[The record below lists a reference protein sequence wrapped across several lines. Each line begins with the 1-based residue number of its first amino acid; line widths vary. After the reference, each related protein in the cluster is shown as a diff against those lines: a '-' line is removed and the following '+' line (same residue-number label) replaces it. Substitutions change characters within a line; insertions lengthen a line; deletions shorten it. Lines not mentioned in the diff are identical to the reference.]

1 MPCRDYDSDSWS
13 NNGGNN
19 GSSDP
24 TNTWQYKDLKDR
36 ADMLARI
43 ACKAM
48 DELET
53 NSIAEAILLRD
64 DEVREWYVAH
74 KEADRKEAE
83 LVAAKKE
90 KARLLR
96 VAKAQ
101 EAQLRKNALAK
112 LTDDEKRLL
121 GIKL

>member
-1 MPCRDYDSDSWS
+1 MPCRDYDSDGW
-13 NNGGNN
+13 GNN
-19 GSSDP
+19 GPSDP
-24 TNTWQYKDLKDR
+24 TNTWQYKDLKER

-83 LVAAKKE
+83 RVAAKKE